1 MIYQTKLDTIIRET
15 SGKPRFSDVRLA
27 DHAAPLAARM
37 CRGSRP
43 SRKRANLFSRQEQ
56 PQGAASRRAW
66 TPDFMA
72 QYEAAKRDAAPVR
85 GVDIVPGTWRWLC
98 VKYFA
103 ECTDYLR
110 LSDRTKYVRRGI
122 LEGTF
127 DEPIAPG
134 SPRFF
139 RDMPVSKMTADN
151 IEVLRDRKID
161 FPEGANN
168 RVKAIRQVFKWAAR
182 KRGPDG
188 RPYAFG
194 NPAREVSYLKSN
206 NPSGYHTWSIEEVQ
220 QYENRHPIGSKARL
234 ALALLLFT
242 GQRRS
247 DVTRF
252 GRQHVRNGRLTF
264 TQFKGR
270 NRKPKVLVLPILPV
284 LQRIIDA
291 SPCGKETFLVTEH
304 GKPFTDAGFGNWFA
318 DRCKEAGV
326 PGRAH
331 GLRKA
336 GASIAATNGATAHQ
350 LMAVFGWDTLKMAE
364 AYTRKA
370 DQQRLAASAMHLL
383 GFEPDDAEVCPTE
396 KPGGTFLEEN
406 VRKSMP
412 FLAGGAQERTRTST
426 AFTTGT

>member
-1 MIYQTKLDTIIRET
+1 MLDSLTMPRRLPPGCVEDRDRHGNIRVYFRA
-15 SGKPRFSDVRLA
+15 KNCAKVRI
-27 DHAAPLAARM
+27 
-37 CRGSRP
+37 
-43 SRKRANLFSRQEQ
+43 RAE
-56 PQGAASRRAW
+56 PW
-66 TPDFMA
+66 TAEFMEHYA
-72 QYEAAKRDAAPVR
+72 VAKRDAAPIR
-85 GVDIVPGTWRWLC
+85 GKDIIPATWRWLC

-110 LSDRTKYVRRGI
+110 ASDRTKYVRRGV

-139 RDMPVSKMTADN
+139 RDMPLSNMTADA

-188 RPYAFG
+188 KPLVPS
-194 NPAREVSYLKSN
+194 NPAREVPYFKSN
-206 NPSGYHTWSIEEVQ
+206 NPSGYYTWTIEEVQ
-220 QYENRHPIGSKARL
+220 QFEQRHPIGTRARL

-242 GQRRS
+242 GGRRS
-247 DVTRF
+247 DVTKF
-252 GRQHVRNGRLTF
+252 GPRHARDGRLTF
-264 TQFKGR
+264 TVFKGR
-270 NRKPKVLVLPILPV
+270 NQKPKVLVLPILPE
-284 LQRIIDA
+284 LQRVIDA
-291 SPCGKETFLVTEH
+291 SPCGTETFLVTAH
-304 GKPFTDAGFGNWFA
+304 GKPFTDAGFGNWFG
-318 DRCKEAGV
+318 DRCTEAGV

-336 GASIAATNGATAHQ
+336 GATIAATNGATAHQ
-350 LMAVFGWDTLKMAE
+350 LMAIFGWDTLKMAE

-370 DQQRLAASAMHLL
+370 DQRRLAASAMHMLAF
-383 GFEPDDAEVCPTE
+383 GPSAPIGSPTE
-396 KPGGTFLEEN
+396 SPEKVPPSEN
-406 VRKSMP
+406 ATKSMP
-412 FLAGGAQERTRTST
+412 YFTAGAQERTRTST